1 MTSKVYTLEGEI
13 EDIDLVFYNQYIFKK
28 MTTSKVELEI
38 CRILIQNPHKNIVEI
53 FEVGEDY
60 VIMEQV
66 DIDVSQYINL
76 DKMLELKDYLQD
88 LGIIYIDWKPDNI
101 GSKNG
106 ELKLFDFNVSGLIDV
121 ETQNWIIEAK
131 HYYAYNQA
139 IKMGYKTPIEI
150 DNYTFETFLSKSRTS
165 FTL

>member
-1 MTSKVYTLEGEI
+1 MTSKVYTLEGKI

-66 DIDVSQYINL
+66 DISQYINL

-139 IKMGYKTPIEI
+139 IEKGYITPIEI
-150 DNYTFETFLSKSRTS
+150 DNYAFTVLSKSRTS